1 MPLIDP
7 VTMSSAGAPQS
18 PAGKP
23 SVPIEILQTD
33 IAKFIAHA
41 HPALLLTT
49 YYARFPALVA
59 APVSTLLHSILP
71 LALAQIIYAVTCLPA
86 VGSGTKTVK
95 KVKLNAPKK
104 TELPTGN
111 AFVCQDLWILQ
122 ECTNRLL
129 QTVFFAL
136 LLSLFSVP
144 VLTAIQILFG
154 APVTSHLL
162 HTLLSSAHI
171 ALLAIFPLIYVHGAD
186 SKKWRE
192 IVSFYSP
199 IDEVFGGAA
208 GAFLGAWVG
217 AVPIPLDWDREW
229 QKWPVTIITGAYLG
243 YALGKVAGGWVFRGK
258 RIELS

>member
-111 AFVCQDLWILQ
+111 AF
-122 ECTNRLL
+122 
-129 QTVFFAL
+129 TVFFAL